1 MCSERGRWRVG
12 REAKVGNTLKAG
24 IVRFFWAPVRYTK
37 RFSAL
42 LCVSEEFVSVTYDA
56 RARRVGDL
64 LATGARVARARLACA
79 SKA

>member
-24 IVRFFWAPVRYTK
+24 IVRLFWAPVRYTK

-42 LCVSEEFVSVTYDA
+42 LRGSEELVSVTHDR

-64 LATGARVARARLACA
+64 LATGARARLACA